1 MNKTISHIVHL
12 NIDADPQYISEEMLS
27 EIENLVINLNIII
40 KKKEIL
46 NIKKINPSTLI
57 GEGNLFK
64 IDNEIK
70 KKNTNLLVVNNNLTP
85 AQQKN
90 LENRLKIK
98 VTDRTGI
105 ILEVFARRAKS
116 NEGKMQVQLAELI
129 YRKSRLVRAWT
140 HLERQRGGTTFIG
153 GPGEL
158 QIELDRRLIQE
169 KILNIKKRL
178 SKVKRRRNVQRSLR
192 KNNNF
197 KTVALIGYTNA
208 GKTLLFNKLTKKK
221 QSSRSRLFETLD
233 TKISRVYLGENIYI
247 GLIDTVGFINNIPT
261 SLIESFKAT
270 LEEVNKADIL
280 LNVVDINDLNAKQ
293 KISVTKN
300 ILKDTGV
307 EQNKISEMIT
317 IYNKIDLKGFKSSH
331 QYKKNYISALTGE
344 GVSNL
349 KRTLKNS
356 LI

>member
-1 MNKTISHIVHL
+1 MHL
-12 NIDADPQYISEEMLS
+12 NVNRDPIFISEEMLS
-27 EIENLVINLNIII
+27 EIENLAVNLDIIV
-40 KKKEIL
+40 KHKEIIVL
-46 NIKKINPSTLI
+46 KKINSSTLI
-57 GEGNLFK
+57 GNGNLLK
-64 IDNEIK
+64 IYNNIK
-70 KKNTNLLVVNNNLTP
+70 KNKVNLLIVNSNLSP

-90 LENRLKIK
+90 LENKLKIK

-105 ILEVFARRAKS
+105 ILEVFAKRAKS
-116 NEGKMQVQLAELI
+116 REGKMQVQLAELI

-169 KILNIKKRL
+169 KIFSIKKKL
-178 SKVKRRRNVQRSLR
+178 DKVKRRRGLQGKLR
-192 KNNNF
+192 KNNQF

-208 GKTLLFNKLTKKK
+208 GKTMLFNRLTKKK

-280 LNVVDINDLNAKQ
+280 LNIVDVNDINAKN
-293 KISVTKN
+293 KIKVTKD
-300 ILKDTGV
+300 ILFETGV
-307 EQNKISEMIT
+307 DHNKIKDMVIV
-317 IYNKIDLKGFKSSH
+317 YNKIDKKNNKYPM
-331 QYKKNYISALTGE
+331 QYKKNYISALTGN
-344 GVSNL
+344 GVSEL
-349 KRTLKNS
+349 KDMLKS
-356 LI
+356 SIT